1 VNLEERLKLMAE
13 FEGDLNFYISN
24 LNEFYASAIEM
35 IDNHILMGSFIE
47 NLYQNSAMTTYSK
60 EIKQIFSDQRKIKLK
75 LESTTS
81 QIVNLC
87 EGTKE

>member
-1 VNLEERLKLMAE
+1 MN
-13 FEGDLNFYISN
+13 
-24 LNEFYASAIEM
+24 
-35 IDNHILMGSFIE
+35 
-47 NLYQNSAMTTYSK
+47 TYSK

-75 LESTTS
+75 LESNTS